1 MMRVRQQNQLSAKP
15 GKLLLG
21 GTLVLLAVYVILSL
35 LVWQNYT
42 SRAVLQMNRLTDEIT
57 VASEVED
64 IHARATSSQKLHDT
78 QRDVCGVPTI
88 VEWQAALRPQYRA
101 KIEACHNSL
110 LPHAAALRSYDEVT
124 AFHAASNHFIAVLAD
139 AQSRQNSTDPQAT
152 AKVWHQAGD
161 AVQSQTVPPSL
172 RQAKEKLAAAITEI
186 ERQWVYA
193 AESNTYT
200 AIPPA
205 YDQLANVQLAA
216 RAAQHATTTTF
227 NSRISELP
235 HK

>member
-161 AVQSQTVPPSL
+161 AAVADRSAIATPSK
-172 RQAKEKLAAAITEI
+172 REA
-186 ERQWVYA
+186 RGC
-193 AESNTYT
+193 N
-200 AIPPA
+200 
-205 YDQLANVQLAA
+205 NRN
-216 RAAQHATTTTF
+216 RAAVGVCC
-227 NSRISELP
+227 RIEYLYGDTARL
-235 HK
+235 